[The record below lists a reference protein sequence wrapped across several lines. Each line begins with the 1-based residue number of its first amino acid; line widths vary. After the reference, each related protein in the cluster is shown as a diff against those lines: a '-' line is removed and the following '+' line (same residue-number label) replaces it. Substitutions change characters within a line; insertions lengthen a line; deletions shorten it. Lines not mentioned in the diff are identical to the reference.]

1 MTAGNKPTREHIIDT
16 AFDLFITKGYHGTSM
31 RNIADAAG
39 LAVSGMYNHFSNK
52 EAIFEAIIRRWH
64 PFVRMIPQLDQV
76 EGATVR
82 ERLEDTIR
90 RVIAIYD
97 SNPDAYHLLFIE
109 IVEFDGQHMP
119 QLFTE
124 LQSSMQLWVRHLMQ
138 AKGKLATNAPDLLF
152 QWLMSI
158 LFAYSI
164 AGRILQQKTD
174 VDSFIEIY
182 LDGMIQ

>member
-1 MTAGNKPTREHIIDT
+1 
-16 AFDLFITKGYHGTSM
+16 M
-31 RNIADAAG
+31 RNIADTAG

-64 PFVRMIPQLDQV
+64 PFVRMTPQLQQV
-76 EGATVR
+76 EGETVR

-90 RVIAIYD
+90 RVLAIFD

-119 QLFTE
+119 QLFSE
-124 LQSSMQLWVRHLMQ
+124 LQASMQSWVQHLKQ
-138 AKGKLATNAPDLLF
+138 AKGELRTDAPDLLF

-164 AGRILQQKTD
+164 EGRILQRKTD
-174 VDSFIEIY
+174 MNTFIAIY

>member
-1 MTAGNKPTREHIIDT
+1 MTDTKPTREHIIDT
-16 AFDLFITKGYHGTSM
+16 AFDLFIAKGYHGTSM
-31 RNIADAAG
+31 RNIADSAG

-64 PFVRMIPQLDQV
+64 PFVRMIPQLEQV
-76 EGATVR
+76 EGETVR

-97 SNPDAYHLLFIE
+97 SNPNAYHLLFIE

-119 QLFTE
+119 QLFSE
-124 LQSSMQLWVRHLMQ
+124 LQSSMQLWVQRLQ
-138 AKGKLATNAPDLLF
+138 EAQGQLKATAPDLLF

-158 LFAYSI
+158 LFAYSM
-164 AGRILQQKTD
+164 AGRIMPQSFDLD
-174 VDSFIEIY
+174 IFIEIY